1 MSNEATAA
9 PHRAVPHQAVP
20 HQAVPH
26 HGLITLSLMLATTMQ
41 SLDTTIANVALP
53 RIQGSLAA
61 TQEQM
66 SWVLT
71 SYILAA
77 AIMTPLT
84 GWLAGRFGRKKLFL
98 FSIAGFTISSVLC
111 GLAQSLPQ
119 IVAFRMLQGLSG
131 AALVPLSQAI
141 LLDINPPERHARAM
155 STWVMGV
162 TIGPILGP
170 ALGAWLT
177 DNFSWRWVFY
187 INVPIGIISFIGISS
202 FLAETRLKR
211 SAFDFLG
218 FATLAI
224 GIAALQLMLDRG
236 QLKDWFSSTEIW
248 IYAIT
253 SMIAFYLFVV
263 HSATA
268 REPFINLSMFKDR
281 NFTAGSIFI
290 VVVGILLF
298 ASLALL
304 PPLLQDLLDY
314 PVMTAGLLT
323 APRGIGTLLAMLV
336 IGRLLRMF
344 DARWVIAAGF
354 AITAISLWQ
363 MCGFYLQM
371 DDSLVGWS
379 SLVQGVGM
387 GLAYVPLATV
397 TFATI
402 APHFRN
408 EATAVFNLLRNVG
421 SSVGIAAVQAIFIR
435 NTQIMHSRLA
445 EHVTPYGAAVP
456 PGASGEQL
464 AMMNAQVT
472 QQATM
477 IAYNNDFK
485 LMLVLSLVAIPLVFV
500 FRKARPVAGSVQVAA
515 E

>member
-1 MSNEATAA
+1 MAGAT
-9 PHRAVPHQAVP
+9 HKAVQ
-20 HQAVPH
+20 H
-26 HGLITLSLMLATTMQ
+26 HGFITVSLMLATTMQ

-53 RIQGSLAA
+53 HIQGSLAA

-98 FSIAGFTISSVLC
+98 ASIAGFTITSVLC

-119 IVAFRMLQGLSG
+119 IVVFRMLQGLSG

-162 TIGPILGP
+162 TVGPILGP

-177 DNFSWRWVFY
+177 DNFTWRWVFY
-187 INVPIGIISFIGISS
+187 INVPIGVLSLLGISR
-202 FLAETRLKR
+202 FLAETRIRR

-224 GIAALQLMLDRG
+224 GIAALQLLLDRG

-248 IYAIT
+248 IYAAT
-253 SMIAFYLFVV
+253 GAAALYLFVV

-268 REPFINLSMFKDR
+268 REPFINFQMFRDR
-281 NFTAGSIFI
+281 NFSTGSIFI
-290 VVVGILLF
+290 VVVGVLLF
-298 ASLALL
+298 ATLALL
-304 PPLLQDLLDY
+304 PPLLQDLLGY
-314 PVMTAGLLT
+314 PVITSGLLT
-323 APRGIGTLLAMLV
+323 APRGIGTLLAMLIV
-336 IGRLLRMF
+336 GRLLRVL
-344 DARWVIAAGF
+344 DARWVIVTGF
-354 AITAISLWQ
+354 AVTAVSLWQ
-363 MCGFYLQM
+363 MCSFYLQM
-371 DDSLVGWS
+371 DDTLVAWS
-379 SLVQGVGM
+379 SLIQGVGM

-435 NTQIMHSRLA
+435 NTQIMHARLA
-445 EHVTPYGAAVP
+445 EHVTPYGSAAAGQLHSAAAL
-456 PGASGEQL
+456 GAING
-464 AMMNAQVT
+464 QVT
-472 QQATM
+472 EQATM

-485 LMLVLSLVAIPLVFV
+485 LMLVLCLVAMPLVFV
-500 FRKARPVAGSVQVAA
+500 FRKTRPAQGQVAVAA